1 MNKYKAGAYIRI
13 SKEEYS
19 VEKESNSVINQ
30 KQLINKYI
38 KNNVNLELVDY
49 YIDDGYSGTNF
60 NRPAFKELLKDITNE
75 KINTIIV
82 KDLSR
87 FGRNHIEVDNYLEN
101 IFPLYNVRFI
111 SIGDNIDSLNYTN
124 DNITIPIQS
133 LMNDLYAKDTSI
145 KVKTA
150 LDVKRKNG
158 EFIGSFAP
166 YGYIKDEKN
175 NFIIDKDASYN
186 EKNF

>member
-1 MNKYKAGAYIRI
+1 MIIWKTAAYLRL
-13 SKEEYS
+13 SKED
-19 VEKESNSVINQ
+19 KANIESNSILNQ
-30 KQLINKYI
+30 KLLIEKYI
-38 KNNVNLELVDY
+38 SNKKDLKLIDY

-60 NRPAFKELLKDITNE
+60 NRPAFKELLKNITNK
-75 KINTIIV
+75 KINAVIV

-124 DNITIPIQS
+124 DNITIPIKS
-133 LMNDLYAKDTSI
+133 LMNDLYAKDISI

-166 YGYIKDEKN
+166 YLYKR
-175 NFIIDKDASYN
+175 
-186 EKNF
+186 